1 MTQRSARSV
10 FEFNITASYT
20 HSVSSALRAA
30 LSPFLDAALP
40 VGRTPSQ
47 RLRVLLRICSDCT
60 TPQLCATGSRV
71 GGSGCFNLALG
82 PSHLRHSARVLT
94 TSHVPT
100 HNACATKQSH
110 AMSWVLNTLLPL
122 FLSHG
127 MIPFFQP
134 DLSRWH
140 LGILWNARFSQCR
153 WPPIPENLKL
163 WSCNDG

>member
-10 FEFNITASYT
+10 FEFNVTASYT

-100 HNACATKQSH
+100 HNACATSH
-110 AMSWVLNTLLPL
+110 S
-122 FLSHG
+122 G
-127 MIPFFQP
+127 
-134 DLSRWH
+134 LSRSRRVIRIASYFTF
-140 LGILWNARFSQCR
+140 LDAALPVGRTPSQRLCVLLR
-153 WPPIPENLKL
+153 IC
-163 WSCNDG
+163 SDHSGAT

>member
-1 MTQRSARSV
+1 MIMPGSV
-10 FEFNITASYT
+10 
-20 HSVSSALRAA
+20 
-30 LSPFLDAALP
+30 
-40 VGRTPSQ
+40 
-47 RLRVLLRICSDCT
+47 LRITVMMSMPFGRREIPWWPWLRCIYS
-60 TPQLCATGSRV
+60 S
-71 GGSGCFNLALG
+71 SCFNLALE

-94 TSHVPT
+94 TSDVPT
-100 HNACATKQSH
+100 HNACATKQNH
-110 AMSWVLNTLLPL
+110 GMSWVLNTLLPP